1 MTQTF
6 YLEEIN
12 KLIEE
17 QKELEEKKK
26 TLEEEQ
32 KKIEQNIKNIDTKI
46 CCKILRIGNYKKL
59 IIFDK
64 INEKLENL
72 I

>member
-1 MTQTF
+1 MKKTL

-32 KKIEQNIKNIDTKI
+32 KKLQQNIKKIDIKI
-46 CCKILRIGNYKKL
+46 CCRILLIGNYKKL